1 MSRIRPHLDL
11 YASARFLK
19 AYRKASPRL
28 QYLAE
33 GAIHDLIN
41 LFRSN
46 PRTVSHYY
54 DQIAHC
60 KTRILEIDISAGHRL
75 LAHYSKNCLIMLDV
89 GIHEIVSR
97 YSDGKYESDIR
108 SINEA
113 PNQFWPEQQSEFFI
127 SYPDKSITLKYKD
140 EVSSEWL
147 YFLEDTQEKIFWDIV
162 NEVANNQHSSA
173 FVVGGPGTGKTCILV
188 NLLKL
193 FADSE
198 YDVGIVLSDSLTQY
212 IEASTEANISKYRV
226 SLGAISSLDLL
237 LIDDPTHYNL
247 MRALTLKKTSSIKA
261 IVAAFDPLQ
270 LDKAISDQ
278 EFEKL
283 VETNKVAVHTLGECY
298 RQKENVGKATKRIVD
313 IVAAST
319 PFLAENKI
327 QRFQEK
333 HKSLTS
339 LANDLEFL
347 NPHGYTE
354 VYPHATVD
362 NIRYEVKRIL
372 SSKQLMWQHW
382 PGLLIL
388 LDGCE
393 LTDEAMT
400 ALRPLIQRNYVK
412 ILLFDKANEVKGL
425 EFQHVFIFIN
435 KDLYEEIQTGFKGTG
450 QSIYNQRRLL
460 RIPFSRAKDSL
471 VIFAIENV

>member
-1 MSRIRPHLDL
+1 
-11 YASARFLK
+11 
-19 AYRKASPRL
+19 
-28 QYLAE
+28 
-33 GAIHDLIN
+33 
-41 LFRSN
+41 
-46 PRTVSHYY
+46 
-54 DQIAHC
+54 
-60 KTRILEIDISAGHRL
+60 
-75 LAHYSKNCLIMLDV
+75 MLDV
-89 GIHEIVSR
+89 GIHEIVGR
-97 YSDGKYESDIR
+97 YSDDKYGSDIR

-113 PNQFWPEQQSEFFI
+113 PNQFWPEQKSEFFI

-147 YFLEDTQEKIFWDIV
+147 YFLEDTQEKIFEDVV
-162 NEVANNQHSSA
+162 NEVFSPQHSSA
-173 FVVGGPGTGKTCILV
+173 FIVGGPGTGKTCILV

-198 YDVGIVLSDSLTQY
+198 YDIGIVLSDSLTRY
-212 IEASTEANISKYRV
+212 IEASTGANISKYRV
-226 SLGAISSLDLL
+226 SLNSVSSLDLL
-237 LIDDPTHYNL
+237 LIDDPTYYNL
-247 MRALTLKKTSSIKA
+247 TRALAVKKTKSIKA
-261 IVAAFDPLQ
+261 LVAAFDPLQ
-270 LDKAISDQ
+270 LDKAISDE
-278 EFEKL
+278 EFEKS
-283 VETNKVAVHTLGECY
+283 VKANRVAVYTLGECY

-313 IVAAST
+313 IVASST
-319 PFLAENKI
+319 PYLAENNI

-354 VYPHATVD
+354 VYSDATVD
-362 NIRYEVKRIL
+362 DIRYEVKRIL

-393 LTDEAMT
+393 LVDEAIA
-400 ALRPLIQRNYVK
+400 ALRPLTKRNYVK
-412 ILLFDKANEVKGL
+412 VLSFDEVNEVKGL

-435 KDLYEEIQTGFKGTG
+435 TDLWEEIQTGFKGTG
-450 QSIYNQRRLL
+450 QPIYNQRRLL

-471 VIFAIENV
+471 VIFAIENSRTE